1 MVKKLQSLLVKS
13 LNARI
18 LAVKRVSEN
27 KGKKT
32 AGVDGK
38 LLDTSIKKCKCVDE
52 LKIKLPDYKSMP
64 LKRIEIPKKNGKL
77 RPLGIPTMFDRSLQA
92 LYKLALEPIAEVVAD
107 KNSYGFRPKRST
119 QDAMKQVWI
128 CTSKRNGGEWILEA
142 DIKGCFDNIS
152 HQWIYDNI
160 PLDNR
165 LLKQWLKSG
174 FIKDDTLFPTDSG
187 TPQGG
192 IISPIL
198 ANMVLDGIEEV
209 VKRHK
214 ARFQKMK
221 DGVILYRHTNR
232 LNFIR
237 YADDFVITG
246 HSPKY
251 LRLLQKD
258 IEIFL
263 NQRGLELSKEKTHI
277 THIRDGFNFLG
288 FNFRKYP
295 NNKVIVKPTKDGIK
309 SFKSKIKEIFKKYNS
324 SSLSMLITKLNP
336 LLRGWANYYRFVN
349 SKVVFDKIDTYIWR
363 KSLNWM
369 KRIHQRKE
377 TIKYYQKNFDF
388 EVQMLV
394 DESKTIFDTQIK
406 EELNYVWA
414 MIHKTNVSLMLQSIE
429 SLKEDVGDFFQNL
442 GASLTMYIEVE
453 NVDELYLKIKDKV
466 TIYKEIE
473 TTWYGQK
480 EFYIKD
486 INGYILGFASKVQE
500 FN

>member
-1 MVKKLQSLLVKS
+1 MIEADKKVITHINWLAVDFDIVEQSVKILQNRIVKAKLASRSRMVKKLQSLLVKS

-27 KGKKT
+27 KGKNT

-38 LLDTSIKKCKCVDE
+38 LLDTNIKKSKYVAD

-77 RPLGIPTMFDRSLQA
+77 RPLGIPTMFDRSIQA

-119 QDAMKQVWI
+119 QDAMKQVWL
-128 CTSKRNGGEWILEA
+128 CTSKKNGGEWILEA

-152 HQWIYDNI
+152 HQWMYDNV

-174 FIKDDTLFPTDSG
+174 FIKDDTLFPTDAG

-198 ANMVLDGIEEV
+198 ANMVLDGIENI
-209 VKRHK
+209 VKNHK
-214 ARFQKMK
+214 ARFQKMVN
-221 DGVILYRHTNR
+221 GVIIYRHTNR

-246 HSPKY
+246 RTPED
-251 LRLLQKD
+251 LRLVQKD
-258 IEIFL
+258 IEKFL
-263 NQRGLELSKEKTHI
+263 NIRGLELSKEKTHI
-277 THIRDGFNFLG
+277 TNIRDGFDFLS

-295 NNKVIVKPTKDGIK
+295 NDKVIVTPTKDGIK

-324 SSLSMLITKLNP
+324 SSLTMLITKLNP

-349 SKVVFDKIDTYIWR
+349 SKVIFSKLDSYIWR

-369 KRIHQRKE
+369 KRIHQRRE
-377 TIKYYQKNFDF
+377 TKKYYKQYFKPFP
-388 EVQMLV
+388 
-394 DESKTIFDTQIK
+394 
-406 EELNYVWA
+406 NYKSDVLSDGRQFVYRLS
-414 MIHKTNVSLMLQSIE
+414 TLP
-429 SLKEDVGDFFQNL
+429 LKEF
-442 GASLTMYIEVE
+442 I
-453 NVDELYLKIKDKV
+453 KIKSEANPYD
-466 TIYKEIE
+466 TSFDDY
-473 TTWYGQK
+473 
-480 EFYIKD
+480 FIKRYFTLKNLTKK
-486 INGYILGFASKVQE
+486 I
-500 FN
+500 

>member
-1 MVKKLQSLLVKS
+1 MIEADKKVITHINWLAVDFDIVEQSVKILQNRIVKAKLASRSRMVKKLQSLLVKS

-18 LAVKRVSEN
+18 LAVKRVSKN
-27 KGKKT
+27 KGKNT

-38 LLDTSIKKCKCVDE
+38 LLDTNIKKSKYVAD

-77 RPLGIPTMFDRSLQA
+77 RPLGIPTMFDRSIQA

-119 QDAMKQVWI
+119 QDAMKQVWL
-128 CTSKRNGGEWILEA
+128 CTSKKNGGEWILEA

-152 HQWIYDNI
+152 HQWMYDNI

-174 FIKDDTLFPTDSG
+174 FIKDDTLFPTDAG

-198 ANMVLDGIEEV
+198 ANMVLDGIEDI
-209 VKRHK
+209 VKNHK
-214 ARFQKMK
+214 ARFQKMVN
-221 DGVILYRHTNR
+221 GVIIYRHTNR

-246 HSPKY
+246 RTPED
-251 LRLLQKD
+251 LRLVQKD
-258 IEIFL
+258 IEKFL
-263 NQRGLELSKEKTHI
+263 NIRGLELSKEKTHI
-277 THIRDGFNFLG
+277 TNIRDGFDYLG

-295 NNKVIVKPTKDGIK
+295 NDKVIVTPTKDGIK

-324 SSLSMLITKLNP
+324 SSLTMLITKLNP

-349 SKVVFDKIDTYIWR
+349 SKVIFSKLDSYIWR

-369 KRIHQRKE
+369 KRIHQRRE
-377 TIKYYQKNFDF
+377 TKKYYKQYFKPFP
-388 EVQMLV
+388 
-394 DESKTIFDTQIK
+394 
-406 EELNYVWA
+406 NYKSDVLSDGRQFVYRLS
-414 MIHKTNVSLMLQSIE
+414 TLP
-429 SLKEDVGDFFQNL
+429 LKEF
-442 GASLTMYIEVE
+442 I
-453 NVDELYLKIKDKV
+453 KIKSEANPYD
-466 TIYKEIE
+466 TSFDDY
-473 TTWYGQK
+473 
-480 EFYIKD
+480 FIKRYFTLKNLTKK
-486 INGYILGFASKVQE
+486 I
-500 FN
+500 

>member
-1 MVKKLQSLLVKS
+1 MIEADKKVITHINWLAVDFDIVEQSVKILQNRIVKAKLASRTRMVKKLQSLLVKS

-27 KGKKT
+27 KGKNT

-38 LLDTSIKKCKCVDE
+38 LLDTNIKKSKYVAD

-77 RPLGIPTMFDRSLQA
+77 RPLGIPTMFDRSIQA

-119 QDAMKQVWI
+119 QDAMKQVWL
-128 CTSKRNGGEWILEA
+128 CTSKKNGGEWILEA

-152 HQWIYDNI
+152 HQWMYDNI

-174 FIKDDTLFPTDSG
+174 FIKDDTLFPTDAG

-198 ANMVLDGIEEV
+198 ANMVLDGIENI
-209 VKRHK
+209 VKNHK
-214 ARFQKMK
+214 ARFQKMVN
-221 DGVILYRHTNR
+221 GVIIYRHTNR

-246 HSPKY
+246 RTPED
-251 LRLLQKD
+251 LRLVQKD
-258 IEIFL
+258 IEKFL
-263 NQRGLELSKEKTHI
+263 NIRGLELSKEKTHI
-277 THIRDGFNFLG
+277 TNIRDGFDFLS

-295 NNKVIVKPTKDGIK
+295 NDKVIVTPTKDGIK
-309 SFKSKIKEIFKKYNS
+309 SFKSKIKDIFKKYNS
-324 SSLSMLITKLNP
+324 SSLTMLITKLNP

-349 SKVVFDKIDTYIWR
+349 SKVIFSKLDSYIWR

-369 KRIHQRKE
+369 KRIHQRRE
-377 TIKYYQKNFDF
+377 TKKYYKQYFKPFP
-388 EVQMLV
+388 
-394 DESKTIFDTQIK
+394 
-406 EELNYVWA
+406 NYKSDVLSDGRQFVYRLS
-414 MIHKTNVSLMLQSIE
+414 TLP
-429 SLKEDVGDFFQNL
+429 LKEF
-442 GASLTMYIEVE
+442 I
-453 NVDELYLKIKDKV
+453 KIKSEANPYD
-466 TIYKEIE
+466 TSFDDY
-473 TTWYGQK
+473 
-480 EFYIKD
+480 FIKRYFTLKNLTKK
-486 INGYILGFASKVQE
+486 I
-500 FN
+500 

>member
-1 MVKKLQSLLVKS
+1 MIEADKKVITHINWLAVDFDIVEQSVKILQNRIVKAKLASRSRMVKKLQSLLVKS

-27 KGKKT
+27 KGKNT

-38 LLDTSIKKCKCVDE
+38 LLDTNIKKSKYVAD

-77 RPLGIPTMFDRSLQA
+77 RPLGIPTMFDRSIQA

-119 QDAMKQVWI
+119 QDAMKQVWL
-128 CTSKRNGGEWILEA
+128 CTSKKNGGEWILEA

-152 HQWIYDNI
+152 HQWMYDNI

-174 FIKDDTLFPTDSG
+174 FIKDDTLFPTDAG

-198 ANMVLDGIEEV
+198 ANMVLDGIEDI
-209 VKRHK
+209 VKNHK
-214 ARFQKMK
+214 ARFQKMVN
-221 DGVILYRHTNR
+221 GVIIYRHTNR

-246 HSPKY
+246 RTPED
-251 LRLLQKD
+251 LRLVQKD
-258 IEIFL
+258 IEKFL
-263 NQRGLELSKEKTHI
+263 NIRGLELSKEKTHI
-277 THIRDGFNFLG
+277 TNIRDGFDFLS

-295 NNKVIVKPTKDGIK
+295 NDKVIVTPTKDGIK
-309 SFKSKIKEIFKKYNS
+309 SFKSKIKDIFKKYNS
-324 SSLSMLITKLNP
+324 SSLTMLITKLNP

-349 SKVVFDKIDTYIWR
+349 SKVIFSKLDSYIWR

-369 KRIHQRKE
+369 KRIHQRRE
-377 TIKYYQKNFDF
+377 TKKYYKQYFKPFP
-388 EVQMLV
+388 
-394 DESKTIFDTQIK
+394 
-406 EELNYVWA
+406 NYKSDVLSDGRQFVYRLS
-414 MIHKTNVSLMLQSIE
+414 TLP
-429 SLKEDVGDFFQNL
+429 LKEF
-442 GASLTMYIEVE
+442 I
-453 NVDELYLKIKDKV
+453 KIKSEANPYD
-466 TIYKEIE
+466 TSFDDY
-473 TTWYGQK
+473 
-480 EFYIKD
+480 FIKRYFTLKNLTKK
-486 INGYILGFASKVQE
+486 I
-500 FN
+500 

>member
-1 MVKKLQSLLVKS
+1 VIEADKKVITHINWLAVDFDIVEQSVKILQNRIVKAKLASRSRMVKKLQSLLVKS

-27 KGKKT
+27 KGKNT

-38 LLDTSIKKCKCVDE
+38 LLDTNIKKSKYVAD

-64 LKRIEIPKKNGKL
+64 LKRIEIPKKKNGKL
-77 RPLGIPTMFDRSLQA
+77 RPLGIPTMFDRSIQA

-119 QDAMKQVWI
+119 QDAMKQVWL
-128 CTSKRNGGEWILEA
+128 CTSKKNGGEWILEA

-152 HQWIYDNI
+152 HQWMYDNI

-174 FIKDDTLFPTDSG
+174 FIKDDTLFPTDAG

-198 ANMVLDGIEEV
+198 ANMVLDGIEDI
-209 VKRHK
+209 VKNHK
-214 ARFQKMK
+214 ARFQKMVN
-221 DGVILYRHTNR
+221 GVIIYRHTNR

-246 HSPKY
+246 RTPED
-251 LRLLQKD
+251 LRLVQKD
-258 IEIFL
+258 IEKFL
-263 NQRGLELSKEKTHI
+263 NIRGLELSKEKTHI
-277 THIRDGFNFLG
+277 TNIRDGFDFLG

-295 NNKVIVKPTKDGIK
+295 NDKVIVTPTKDGIK

-324 SSLSMLITKLNP
+324 SSLTMLITKLNP

-349 SKVVFDKIDTYIWR
+349 SKVIFSKLDSYIWR

-369 KRIHQRKE
+369 KRIHQRRE
-377 TIKYYQKNFDF
+377 TKKYYKQYFKPFP
-388 EVQMLV
+388 
-394 DESKTIFDTQIK
+394 
-406 EELNYVWA
+406 NYKSDVLSDGRQFVYRLS
-414 MIHKTNVSLMLQSIE
+414 TLP
-429 SLKEDVGDFFQNL
+429 LKEF
-442 GASLTMYIEVE
+442 I
-453 NVDELYLKIKDKV
+453 KIKSEANPYDKSFDS
-466 TIYKEIE
+466 Y
-473 TTWYGQK
+473 
-480 EFYIKD
+480 F
-486 INGYILGFASKVQE
+486 INRYFTLKNLTKV
-500 FN
+500 

>member
-1 MVKKLQSLLVKS
+1 MIEADKKVITHINWLAVDFDIVEQSVKILQNRIVKAKLASRTRMVKKLQSLLVKS

-27 KGKKT
+27 KGKNT

-38 LLDTSIKKCKCVDE
+38 LLDTNIKKSKYVAD

-77 RPLGIPTMFDRSLQA
+77 RPLGIPTMFDRSIQA

-119 QDAMKQVWI
+119 QDAMKQVWL
-128 CTSKRNGGEWILEA
+128 CTSKKNGGEWILEA

-152 HQWIYDNI
+152 HQWMYDNI

-174 FIKDDTLFPTDSG
+174 FIKDDTLFPTDAG

-198 ANMVLDGIEEV
+198 ANMVLDGIEDI
-209 VKRHK
+209 VKNHK
-214 ARFQKMK
+214 ARFQKMVN
-221 DGVILYRHTNR
+221 GVIIYRHTNR

-246 HSPKY
+246 RTPED
-251 LRLLQKD
+251 LRLVQKD
-258 IEIFL
+258 IEKFL
-263 NQRGLELSKEKTHI
+263 NIRGLELSKEKTHI
-277 THIRDGFNFLG
+277 TNNRDGFDFLG

-295 NNKVIVKPTKDGIK
+295 NDKVIVTPTKDGIK

-324 SSLSMLITKLNP
+324 SSLTILITKLNP

-349 SKVVFDKIDTYIWR
+349 SKVIFSKLDSYIWR

-369 KRIHQRKE
+369 KRIHQRRE
-377 TIKYYQKNFDF
+377 TKKYYKQYFKPFP
-388 EVQMLV
+388 
-394 DESKTIFDTQIK
+394 
-406 EELNYVWA
+406 NYKSDVLSDGREFVYRLS
-414 MIHKTNVSLMLQSIE
+414 TLQ
-429 SLKEDVGDFFQNL
+429 LKEF
-442 GASLTMYIEVE
+442 I
-453 NVDELYLKIKDKV
+453 KIKSEANPYD
-466 TIYKEIE
+466 TSFDDY
-473 TTWYGQK
+473 
-480 EFYIKD
+480 FIKRYFTLKNLTKK
-486 INGYILGFASKVQE
+486 I
-500 FN
+500 

>member
-1 MVKKLQSLLVKS
+1 MESCKKDITHINWLAVDFEVVEQSVKILQNRIVKAKLAGRTRMVKKLQTLLVKS

-18 LAVKRVSEN
+18 LAVRRVSEN
-27 KGKKT
+27 KGKNT

-38 LLDTSIKKCKCVDE
+38 LLDSNAKKSKCVTD
-52 LKIKLPDYKSMP
+52 LKIKVPDYKSLP

-77 RPLGIPTMFDRSLQA
+77 RPLGIPTMFDRSIQA
-92 LYKLALEPIAEVVAD
+92 LYKLALEPIAEVMAD

-119 QDAMKQVWI
+119 QDAMKQVWL
-128 CTSKRNGGEWILEA
+128 CTSKKNGGEWILEA

-152 HQWIYDNI
+152 HQWMYNNI

-174 FIKDDTLFPTDSG
+174 FIKDDTLFPTDAG

-198 ANMVLDGIEEV
+198 ANMVLDGIEDI
-209 VKRHK
+209 VKNHK
-214 ARFQKMK
+214 ARFQKMVN
-221 DGVILYRHTNR
+221 GVILFRYTNR

-246 HSPKY
+246 RTPED
-251 LRLLQKD
+251 LRLVQKD

-263 NQRGLELSKEKTHI
+263 NQRGLELSREKTHI
-277 THIRDGFNFLG
+277 THIRDGFDFLG

-324 SSLSMLITKLNP
+324 SSLSMLISKLNP

-349 SKVVFDKIDTYIWR
+349 SKVIFGKIDTYIWR

-369 KRIHQRKE
+369 KRIHQRRQ
-377 TIKYYQKNFDF
+377 TLKYYKQYFKPFP
-388 EVQMLV
+388 
-394 DESKTIFDTQIK
+394 
-406 EELNYVWA
+406 NY
-414 MIHKTNVSLMLQSIE
+414 QSDVL
-429 SLKEDVGDFFQNL
+429 SDGKQFVYRLSTLPLKEF
-442 GASLTMYIEVE
+442 I
-453 NVDELYLKIKDKV
+453 KIKSEANPYDTSFDDYFIKRYFTLKKLT
-466 TIYKEIE
+466 TI
-473 TTWYGQK
+473 
-480 EFYIKD
+480 
-486 INGYILGFASKVQE
+486 
-500 FN
+500 

>member
-1 MVKKLQSLLVKS
+1 
-13 LNARI
+13 
-18 LAVKRVSEN
+18 
-27 KGKKT
+27 
-32 AGVDGK
+32 
-38 LLDTSIKKCKCVDE
+38 
-52 LKIKLPDYKSMP
+52 MP

-251 LRLLQKD
+251 LRLLQK
-258 IEIFL
+258 I
-263 NQRGLELSKEKTHI
+263 
-277 THIRDGFNFLG
+277 
-288 FNFRKYP
+288 
-295 NNKVIVKPTKDGIK
+295 
-309 SFKSKIKEIFKKYNS
+309 
-324 SSLSMLITKLNP
+324 
-336 LLRGWANYYRFVN
+336 
-349 SKVVFDKIDTYIWR
+349 
-363 KSLNWM
+363 
-369 KRIHQRKE
+369 
-377 TIKYYQKNFDF
+377 
-388 EVQMLV
+388 
-394 DESKTIFDTQIK
+394 
-406 EELNYVWA
+406 
-414 MIHKTNVSLMLQSIE
+414 
-429 SLKEDVGDFFQNL
+429 LKF
-442 GASLTMYIEVE
+442 S
-453 NVDELYLKIKDKV
+453 
-466 TIYKEIE
+466 
-473 TTWYGQK
+473 
-480 EFYIKD
+480 
-486 INGYILGFASKVQE
+486 
-500 FN
+500 

>member
-1 MVKKLQSLLVKS
+1 VIEADKKVITHINWLAVDFDIVEQSVKILQNRIVKAKLASRSRMVKKLQSLLVKS

-27 KGKKT
+27 KGKNT

-38 LLDTSIKKCKCVDE
+38 LLDTNIKKSKYVAD

-77 RPLGIPTMFDRSLQA
+77 RPLGIPTMFDRSIQA

-119 QDAMKQVWI
+119 QDAMKQVWL
-128 CTSKRNGGEWILEA
+128 CTSKKNGGEWILEA

-152 HQWIYDNI
+152 HQWMYDNI

-174 FIKDDTLFPTDSG
+174 FIKDDTLFPTDAG

-198 ANMVLDGIEEV
+198 ANMVLDGIEDI
-209 VKRHK
+209 VKNHK
-214 ARFQKMK
+214 ARFQKMVN
-221 DGVILYRHTNR
+221 GVIIYRHTNR

-246 HSPKY
+246 RTPED
-251 LRLLQKD
+251 LQLVQKD
-258 IEIFL
+258 IEKFFNI
-263 NQRGLELSKEKTHI
+263 RGLELSKEKTHI
-277 THIRDGFNFLG
+277 TNIRDGFDFLG

-295 NNKVIVKPTKDGIK
+295 NDKVIVTPTKDGIK

-324 SSLSMLITKLNP
+324 SSLTMLITKLNP

-349 SKVVFDKIDTYIWR
+349 SKVIFSKLDSYIWR

-369 KRIHQRKE
+369 KRIHQRRE
-377 TIKYYQKNFDF
+377 TKKYYKQYFKPFP
-388 EVQMLV
+388 
-394 DESKTIFDTQIK
+394 
-406 EELNYVWA
+406 NYKSDVLSDGRQFVYRLS
-414 MIHKTNVSLMLQSIE
+414 TLP
-429 SLKEDVGDFFQNL
+429 LKEF
-442 GASLTMYIEVE
+442 I
-453 NVDELYLKIKDKV
+453 KIKSEANPYD
-466 TIYKEIE
+466 TSFDDY
-473 TTWYGQK
+473 
-480 EFYIKD
+480 FIKRYFTLKNLTKK
-486 INGYILGFASKVQE
+486 I
-500 FN
+500 

>member
-1 MVKKLQSLLVKS
+1 MIEADKKVITHINWLAVDFDIVEQSVKILQNRIVKAKLASRTRMVKKLQSLLVKS

-27 KGKKT
+27 KGKNT

-38 LLDTSIKKCKCVDE
+38 LLDTNIKKSKYVAD

-77 RPLGIPTMFDRSLQA
+77 RPLGIPTMFDRSIQA

-119 QDAMKQVWI
+119 QDAMKQVWL
-128 CTSKRNGGEWILEA
+128 CTSKKNGGEWILEA

-152 HQWIYDNI
+152 HQWMYDNV

-174 FIKDDTLFPTDSG
+174 FIKDDTLFPTDAG

-198 ANMVLDGIEEV
+198 ANMVLDGIENI
-209 VKRHK
+209 VKNHK
-214 ARFQKMK
+214 ARFQKMVN
-221 DGVILYRHTNR
+221 GVIIYRHTNR

-246 HSPKY
+246 RTPED
-251 LRLLQKD
+251 LRLVQKD
-258 IEIFL
+258 IEKFL
-263 NQRGLELSKEKTHI
+263 NIRGLELSKEKTHI
-277 THIRDGFNFLG
+277 TNIRDGFDFLS

-295 NNKVIVKPTKDGIK
+295 NDKVIVTPTKDGIK
-309 SFKSKIKEIFKKYNS
+309 SFKSKIKDIFKKYNS
-324 SSLSMLITKLNP
+324 SSLTMLITKLNP

-349 SKVVFDKIDTYIWR
+349 SKVIFSKLDSYIWR

-369 KRIHQRKE
+369 KRIHQRRE
-377 TIKYYQKNFDF
+377 TKKYYKQYFKPFP
-388 EVQMLV
+388 
-394 DESKTIFDTQIK
+394 
-406 EELNYVWA
+406 NYKSDVLSDGRQFVYRLS
-414 MIHKTNVSLMLQSIE
+414 TLP
-429 SLKEDVGDFFQNL
+429 LKEF
-442 GASLTMYIEVE
+442 I
-453 NVDELYLKIKDKV
+453 KIKSEANPYD
-466 TIYKEIE
+466 TSFDDY
-473 TTWYGQK
+473 
-480 EFYIKD
+480 FIKRYFTLKNLTKK
-486 INGYILGFASKVQE
+486 I
-500 FN
+500 

>member
-1 MVKKLQSLLVKS
+1 MIEADKKVITHINWLAVDFDIVEQSVKILQNRIVKAKLASRTRMVKKLQSLLVKS

-27 KGKKT
+27 KGKNT

-38 LLDTSIKKCKCVDE
+38 LLDTNIKKSKYVAD

-77 RPLGIPTMFDRSLQA
+77 RPLGIPTMFDRSIQA

-119 QDAMKQVWI
+119 QDAMKQVWL
-128 CTSKRNGGEWILEA
+128 CTSKKNGGEWILEA

-152 HQWIYDNI
+152 HQWMYDNI

-174 FIKDDTLFPTDSG
+174 FIKDDTLFPTDAG

-198 ANMVLDGIEEV
+198 ANMVLDGIEDI
-209 VKRHK
+209 VKNHK
-214 ARFQKMK
+214 ARFQKMVN
-221 DGVILYRHTNR
+221 GVIIYRHTNR

-246 HSPKY
+246 RTPED
-251 LRLLQKD
+251 LRLVQKD
-258 IEIFL
+258 IEKFL
-263 NQRGLELSKEKTHI
+263 NIRGLELSKEKTHI
-277 THIRDGFNFLG
+277 TNIRDGFDFLS

-295 NNKVIVKPTKDGIK
+295 NDKVIVTPTKDGIK
-309 SFKSKIKEIFKKYNS
+309 SFKSKIKDIFKKYNS
-324 SSLSMLITKLNP
+324 SSLTMLITKLNP

-349 SKVVFDKIDTYIWR
+349 SKVIFSKLDSYIWR

-369 KRIHQRKE
+369 KRIHQRRE
-377 TIKYYQKNFDF
+377 TKKYYKQYFKPFP
-388 EVQMLV
+388 
-394 DESKTIFDTQIK
+394 
-406 EELNYVWA
+406 NYKSDVLSDGRQFVYRLS
-414 MIHKTNVSLMLQSIE
+414 TLP
-429 SLKEDVGDFFQNL
+429 LKEF
-442 GASLTMYIEVE
+442 I
-453 NVDELYLKIKDKV
+453 KIKSEANPYD
-466 TIYKEIE
+466 TSFDDY
-473 TTWYGQK
+473 
-480 EFYIKD
+480 FIKRYFTLKNLTKK
-486 INGYILGFASKVQE
+486 I
-500 FN
+500 

>member
-1 MVKKLQSLLVKS
+1 MIEADKKVITHINWLAVDFDIVEQSVKILQNRIVKAKLASRSRMVKKLQSLLVKS

-27 KGKKT
+27 KGKNT

-38 LLDTSIKKCKCVDE
+38 LLDTNIKKSKYVAD

-77 RPLGIPTMFDRSLQA
+77 RPLGIPTMFDRSIQA

-119 QDAMKQVWI
+119 QDAMKQVWL
-128 CTSKRNGGEWILEA
+128 CTSKKNGGEWILEA

-152 HQWIYDNI
+152 HQWMYDNI

-174 FIKDDTLFPTDSG
+174 FIKDDTLFPTDAG

-198 ANMVLDGIEEV
+198 ANMVLDGIENI
-209 VKRHK
+209 VKNHK
-214 ARFQKMK
+214 ARFQKMVN
-221 DGVILYRHTNR
+221 GVIIYRHTNR

-246 HSPKY
+246 RTPED
-251 LRLLQKD
+251 LRLVQKD
-258 IEIFL
+258 IEKFL
-263 NQRGLELSKEKTHI
+263 NIRGLELSKEKTHI
-277 THIRDGFNFLG
+277 TNIRDGFDFLS

-295 NNKVIVKPTKDGIK
+295 NDKVIVTPTKDGIK

-324 SSLSMLITKLNP
+324 SSLTMLITKLNP

-349 SKVVFDKIDTYIWR
+349 SKVIFSKLDSYIWR

-369 KRIHQRKE
+369 KRIHQRRE
-377 TIKYYQKNFDF
+377 TKKYYKQYFKPFP
-388 EVQMLV
+388 
-394 DESKTIFDTQIK
+394 
-406 EELNYVWA
+406 NYKSDVLSDGRQFVYRLS
-414 MIHKTNVSLMLQSIE
+414 TLP
-429 SLKEDVGDFFQNL
+429 LKEF
-442 GASLTMYIEVE
+442 I
-453 NVDELYLKIKDKV
+453 KIKSEANPYD
-466 TIYKEIE
+466 TSFDDY
-473 TTWYGQK
+473 
-480 EFYIKD
+480 FIKRYFTLKNLTKK
-486 INGYILGFASKVQE
+486 I
-500 FN
+500 

>member
-1 MVKKLQSLLVKS
+1 MIEADKKVITHINWLAVDFDIVEQSVKILQNRIVKAKLASRSRMVKKLQSLLVKS

-27 KGKKT
+27 KGKNT

-38 LLDTSIKKCKCVDE
+38 LLDTNIKKSKYVAD

-77 RPLGIPTMFDRSLQA
+77 RPLGIPTMFDRSIQA
-92 LYKLALEPIAEVVAD
+92 LYKIALEPIAEVVAD

-119 QDAMKQVWI
+119 QDAMKQVWL
-128 CTSKRNGGEWILEA
+128 CTSKKNGGEWILEA

-152 HQWIYDNI
+152 HQWMYDNI

-174 FIKDDTLFPTDSG
+174 FIKDDTLFPTDAG

-198 ANMVLDGIEEV
+198 ANMVLDGIEDI
-209 VKRHK
+209 VKNHK
-214 ARFQKMK
+214 ARFQKMVN
-221 DGVILYRHTNR
+221 GVIIYRHTNR

-246 HSPKY
+246 RTPED
-251 LRLLQKD
+251 LQLVQKD
-258 IEIFL
+258 IEKFL
-263 NQRGLELSKEKTHI
+263 NIRGLELSKEKTHI
-277 THIRDGFNFLG
+277 TNIRDGFDFLG

-295 NNKVIVKPTKDGIK
+295 NDKVIVTPTKDGIK

-324 SSLSMLITKLNP
+324 SSLTMLITKLNP

-349 SKVVFDKIDTYIWR
+349 SKVIFSKLDSYIWR

-369 KRIHQRKE
+369 KRIHQRRE
-377 TIKYYQKNFDF
+377 TKKYYKQYFKPFP
-388 EVQMLV
+388 
-394 DESKTIFDTQIK
+394 
-406 EELNYVWA
+406 NYKSDVLSDGRQFVYRLS
-414 MIHKTNVSLMLQSIE
+414 TLP
-429 SLKEDVGDFFQNL
+429 LKEF
-442 GASLTMYIEVE
+442 I
-453 NVDELYLKIKDKV
+453 KIKSEANPYD
-466 TIYKEIE
+466 TSFDDY
-473 TTWYGQK
+473 
-480 EFYIKD
+480 FIKRYFTLKNLTKK
-486 INGYILGFASKVQE
+486 I
-500 FN
+500 

>member
-1 MVKKLQSLLVKS
+1 MIEADKKVITHINWLAVDFDIVEQSVKILQNRIVKAKLASRSRMVKKLQSLLVKS

-27 KGKKT
+27 KGKNT

-38 LLDTSIKKCKCVDE
+38 LLDTNIKKSKYVAD

-77 RPLGIPTMFDRSLQA
+77 RPLGIPTMFDRSIQA

-119 QDAMKQVWI
+119 QDAMKQVWL
-128 CTSKRNGGEWILEA
+128 CTSKKNGGEWILEA

-152 HQWIYDNI
+152 HQWMYDNI

-174 FIKDDTLFPTDSG
+174 FIKDDTLFPTDAG

-198 ANMVLDGIEEV
+198 ANMVLDGIENI
-209 VKRHK
+209 VKNHK
-214 ARFQKMK
+214 ARFQKMVN
-221 DGVILYRHTNR
+221 GVIIYRHTNR

-246 HSPKY
+246 RTPED
-251 LRLLQKD
+251 LRLVQKD
-258 IEIFL
+258 IEKFL
-263 NQRGLELSKEKTHI
+263 NIRGLELSKEKTHI
-277 THIRDGFNFLG
+277 TNIRDGFDFLS

-295 NNKVIVKPTKDGIK
+295 NDKVIVTPTKDGIK
-309 SFKSKIKEIFKKYNS
+309 SFKSKIKDIFKKYNS
-324 SSLSMLITKLNP
+324 SSLTMLITKLNP

-349 SKVVFDKIDTYIWR
+349 SKVIFSKLDSYIWR

-369 KRIHQRKE
+369 KRIHQRRE
-377 TIKYYQKNFDF
+377 TKKYYKQYFKPFP
-388 EVQMLV
+388 
-394 DESKTIFDTQIK
+394 
-406 EELNYVWA
+406 NYKSDVLSDGRQFVYRLS
-414 MIHKTNVSLMLQSIE
+414 TLP
-429 SLKEDVGDFFQNL
+429 LKEF
-442 GASLTMYIEVE
+442 
-453 NVDELYLKIKDKV
+453 IK
-466 TIYKEIE
+466 
-473 TTWYGQK
+473 
-480 EFYIKD
+480 
-486 INGYILGFASKVQE
+486 N
-500 FN
+500 

>member
-1 MVKKLQSLLVKS
+1 MIEADKKVITHINWLAVDFDIVEQSVKILQNRIVKAKLASRSRMVKKLQSLLVKS

-27 KGKKT
+27 KGKNT

-38 LLDTSIKKCKCVDE
+38 LLDTNIKKSKYVAD

-77 RPLGIPTMFDRSLQA
+77 RPLGIPTMFDRSIQA

-119 QDAMKQVWI
+119 QDAMKQVWL
-128 CTSKRNGGEWILEA
+128 CTSKKNGGEWILEA

-152 HQWIYDNI
+152 HQWMYDNI

-174 FIKDDTLFPTDSG
+174 FIKDDTLFPTDAG

-198 ANMVLDGIEEV
+198 ANMVLDGIEDI
-209 VKRHK
+209 VKNHK
-214 ARFQKMK
+214 ARFQKMVN
-221 DGVILYRHTNR
+221 GVIIYRHTNR

-246 HSPKY
+246 RTPED
-251 LRLLQKD
+251 LQLVQKD
-258 IEIFL
+258 IEKFFNI
-263 NQRGLELSKEKTHI
+263 RGLELSKEKTHI
-277 THIRDGFNFLG
+277 TNIRDGFDFLG

-295 NNKVIVKPTKDGIK
+295 NDKVIVTPTKDGIK

-324 SSLSMLITKLNP
+324 SSLTMLITKLNP

-349 SKVVFDKIDTYIWR
+349 SKVIFSKLDSYIWR

-369 KRIHQRKE
+369 KRIHQRRE
-377 TIKYYQKNFDF
+377 TKKYYKQYFKPFP
-388 EVQMLV
+388 
-394 DESKTIFDTQIK
+394 
-406 EELNYVWA
+406 NYKSDVLSDGRQFVYRLS
-414 MIHKTNVSLMLQSIE
+414 TLP
-429 SLKEDVGDFFQNL
+429 LKEF
-442 GASLTMYIEVE
+442 I
-453 NVDELYLKIKDKV
+453 KIKSEANPYD
-466 TIYKEIE
+466 TSFDDY
-473 TTWYGQK
+473 
-480 EFYIKD
+480 FIKRYFTLKNLTKK
-486 INGYILGFASKVQE
+486 I
-500 FN
+500 

>member
-1 MVKKLQSLLVKS
+1 MIEADKKVITHINWLAVDFDIVEQSVKILQNRIVKAKLASRSRMVKKLQSLLVKS

-27 KGKKT
+27 KGKNT

-38 LLDTSIKKCKCVDE
+38 LLDTNIKKSKYVAD

-77 RPLGIPTMFDRSLQA
+77 RPLGIPTMFDRSIQA

-119 QDAMKQVWI
+119 QDAMKQVWL
-128 CTSKRNGGEWILEA
+128 CTSKKNGGEWILEA

-152 HQWIYDNI
+152 HQWMYDNI

-174 FIKDDTLFPTDSG
+174 FIKDDTLFPTDAG

-198 ANMVLDGIEEV
+198 ANMVLDGIEDI
-209 VKRHK
+209 VKNHK
-214 ARFQKMK
+214 ARFQKMVN
-221 DGVILYRHTNR
+221 GVIIYRHTNR

-246 HSPKY
+246 RTPED
-251 LRLLQKD
+251 LQLVQKD
-258 IEIFL
+258 IEKFL
-263 NQRGLELSKEKTHI
+263 NIRGLELSKEKTHI
-277 THIRDGFNFLG
+277 TNIRDGFDFLG

-295 NNKVIVKPTKDGIK
+295 NDKVIVTPTKDGIK
-309 SFKSKIKEIFKKYNS
+309 SFKSKIKDIFKKYNS
-324 SSLSMLITKLNP
+324 SSLTMLITKLNP

-349 SKVVFDKIDTYIWR
+349 SKVIFSKLDSYIWR

-369 KRIHQRKE
+369 KRIHQRRE
-377 TIKYYQKNFDF
+377 TKKYYKQYFKPFP
-388 EVQMLV
+388 
-394 DESKTIFDTQIK
+394 
-406 EELNYVWA
+406 NYKSDVLSDGRQFVYRLS
-414 MIHKTNVSLMLQSIE
+414 TLP
-429 SLKEDVGDFFQNL
+429 LKEF
-442 GASLTMYIEVE
+442 I
-453 NVDELYLKIKDKV
+453 KIKSEANPYD
-466 TIYKEIE
+466 TSFDDY
-473 TTWYGQK
+473 
-480 EFYIKD
+480 FIKRYFTLKNLTKK
-486 INGYILGFASKVQE
+486 I
-500 FN
+500 

>member
-1 MVKKLQSLLVKS
+1 MIESCKKDITHINWLAVDFDVVEQSVKILQNRIVKAKLTGRTRMVKKLQSLLVKS

-38 LLDTSIKKCKCVDE
+38 LLDTSIKKCKCVDK

-119 QDAMKQVWI
+119 QDAMKQVWL
-128 CTSKRNGGEWILEA
+128 CTSKKNGGEWILEA

-152 HQWIYDNI
+152 HQWMYDNI

-174 FIKDDTLFPTDSG
+174 FIKDDTLFPTDAG

-198 ANMVLDGIEEV
+198 ANMVLDGIEDI
-209 VKRHK
+209 VKNHK
-214 ARFQKMK
+214 ARFQKMVN
-221 DGVILYRHTNR
+221 GVIIYRHTNR

-246 HSPKY
+246 RTPED
-251 LRLLQKD
+251 LQLVQKD
-258 IEIFL
+258 IEKFL
-263 NQRGLELSKEKTHI
+263 NIRGLELSKEKTHI
-277 THIRDGFNFLG
+277 TNIRDGFDFLG

-295 NNKVIVKPTKDGIK
+295 NDKVIVTPTKDGIK

-324 SSLSMLITKLNP
+324 SSLTMLITKLNP

-349 SKVVFDKIDTYIWR
+349 SKVIFSKLDSYIWR

-369 KRIHQRKE
+369 KRIHQRRE
-377 TIKYYQKNFDF
+377 TTKYYKQYFKSFP
-388 EVQMLV
+388 
-394 DESKTIFDTQIK
+394 
-406 EELNYVWA
+406 NYKSDVLSDGKQFVYRLA
-414 MIHKTNVSLMLQSIE
+414 TLP
-429 SLKEDVGDFFQNL
+429 LKEF
-442 GASLTMYIEVE
+442 I
-453 NVDELYLKIKDKV
+453 KIKSEANPYDKSFDE
-466 TIYKEIE
+466 Y
-473 TTWYGQK
+473 
-480 EFYIKD
+480 FIKR
-486 INGYILGFASKVQE
+486 YFALKNLTKV
-500 FN
+500 

>member
-1 MVKKLQSLLVKS
+1 MIEADKKVITHINWLAVDFDIVEQSVKILQNRIVKAKLASRSRMVKKLQSLLVKS

-27 KGKKT
+27 KGKNT

-38 LLDTSIKKCKCVDE
+38 LLDTNIKKSKYVAD

-77 RPLGIPTMFDRSLQA
+77 RPLGIPTMFDRSIQA

-119 QDAMKQVWI
+119 QDAMKQVWL
-128 CTSKRNGGEWILEA
+128 CTSKKNGGEWILEA

-152 HQWIYDNI
+152 HQWMYDNV

-174 FIKDDTLFPTDSG
+174 FIKDDTLFPTDAG

-198 ANMVLDGIEEV
+198 ANMVLDGIENI
-209 VKRHK
+209 VKNHK
-214 ARFQKMK
+214 ARFQKMVN
-221 DGVILYRHTNR
+221 GVIIYRHTNR

-246 HSPKY
+246 RTPED
-251 LRLLQKD
+251 LRLVQKD
-258 IEIFL
+258 IEKFL
-263 NQRGLELSKEKTHI
+263 NIRGLELSKEKTHI
-277 THIRDGFNFLG
+277 TNIRDGFDFLG

-295 NNKVIVKPTKDGIK
+295 NDKVIVTPTKDGIK
-309 SFKSKIKEIFKKYNS
+309 SFKSKIKDIFKKYNS
-324 SSLSMLITKLNP
+324 SSLTMLITKLNP

-349 SKVVFDKIDTYIWR
+349 SKVIFSKLDSYIWR

-369 KRIHQRKE
+369 KRIHQRRE
-377 TIKYYQKNFDF
+377 TKKYYKQYFKPFP
-388 EVQMLV
+388 
-394 DESKTIFDTQIK
+394 
-406 EELNYVWA
+406 NYKSDVLSDGRQFVYRLS
-414 MIHKTNVSLMLQSIE
+414 TLP
-429 SLKEDVGDFFQNL
+429 LKEF
-442 GASLTMYIEVE
+442 I
-453 NVDELYLKIKDKV
+453 KIKSEANPYD
-466 TIYKEIE
+466 TSFDDY
-473 TTWYGQK
+473 
-480 EFYIKD
+480 FIKRYFTLKNLTKK
-486 INGYILGFASKVQE
+486 I
-500 FN
+500 